1 VVGLPPSAPP
11 RAANKAKPPVLFN
24 TRRFDRLS
32 FSSVDAPA
40 SRVLRQA
47 RPAASGASHRMG
59 ARSSIASVAATESLV
74 RSALAGG
81 VAGASMPTDTPAF
94 ERQQLS
100 QITFERALATQLA
113 PVISE
118 MASDA
123 GVRNAVMNLS
133 SVNALLYLQ
142 DESDLVQGSAH
153 IERCFDS
160 ARNAAVL
167 VGDASQQQQ
176 QQHHQE
182 ELEHQQQEQ
191 SQHQQRGV
199 TPAEK
204 ARLTL
209 IYEVALPVAI
219 AVIAVQML
227 PTKALAA
234 AEKFIASMW
243 RVAVDRLFASGTIVA

>member
-11 RAANKAKPPVLFN
+11 RATNKAKPPVLFN

-32 FSSVDAPA
+32 FSAVDAPA

-47 RPAASGASHRMG
+47 RSAASGASHRMG

-81 VAGASMPTDTPAF
+81 VAGASVPTDTPAF

-133 SVNALLYLQ
+133 SVNALRYLQ

-167 VGDASQQQQ
+167 VGDATQQQQ
-176 QQHHQE
+176 QQEE
-182 ELEHQQQEQ
+182 ELEHQQPEQ